1 MAIED
6 LKDRYSSLDAI
17 DQLASLYVNNSSDMV
32 VPLDLMQEITNIYRD
47 LTIEEAVG
55 KYVEAFL
62 KKAKEMDQKTEN

>member
-1 MAIED
+1 
-6 LKDRYSSLDAI
+6 
-17 DQLASLYVNNSSDMV
+17 MV
-32 VPLDLMQEITNIYRD
+32 VPLDLMQEISNIYRE